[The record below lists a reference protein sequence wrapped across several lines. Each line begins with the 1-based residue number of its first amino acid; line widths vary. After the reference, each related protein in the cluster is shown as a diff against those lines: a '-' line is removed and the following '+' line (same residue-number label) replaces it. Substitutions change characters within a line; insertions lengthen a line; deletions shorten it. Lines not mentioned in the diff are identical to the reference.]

1 MTIRY
6 LDYTIVQMLIL
17 LHLQLCTK
25 NLPWFSKIFFVQSW
39 EVHPEIIYYLWVQQ
53 YQEVSR

>member
-6 LDYTIVQMLIL
+6 LDYTIVQMFIL

-25 NLPWFSKIFFVQSW
+25 PRLSYMYGLRDFCGVLRGVEVQK
-39 EVHPEIIYYLWVQQ
+39 
-53 YQEVSR
+53 YQEVSLSR